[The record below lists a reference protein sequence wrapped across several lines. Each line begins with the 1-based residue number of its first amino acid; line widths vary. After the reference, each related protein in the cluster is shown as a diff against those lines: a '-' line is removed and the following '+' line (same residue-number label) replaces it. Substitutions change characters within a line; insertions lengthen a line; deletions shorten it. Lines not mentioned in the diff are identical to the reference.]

1 MTDVL
6 IAGGGVMGLAIGWRL
21 ARAGV
26 DVTVLE
32 RDGAECDR
40 PTGAWWAS
48 AGMLA
53 PLSEAGFDDPDALA
67 FGRASLALY
76 PQFAAE
82 LEADAGQSIGLRTE
96 GTVIAAADRDEA
108 VWLRRQWTY
117 HQELGLPTQW
127 MSGDE
132 AREREPHLGPRVP
145 AALFAPTDHQ
155 VDSRLL
161 GAALRRAF
169 LARGGT
175 LRDGWEVARI
185 DVEGG
190 RARGVW
196 ARPVATLPGAE
207 AGAPCGAAPGAGEG
221 AAQAGEHRAAEER
234 IAADRVLVCTGS
246 WTRLLLADGETAAA
260 APRVRPVKG
269 QLLALEM
276 SPLLTL
282 AHVVRTR
289 RVYLVPRA
297 DGRLVIGAT
306 SEEAGFDM
314 RMTAGGVLDLLRDAW
329 EVLPGIYDLPLLQT
343 WAGLRPV
350 SRDGLP
356 VLGATPVEGLFLA
369 TGHGRN
375 GILLTPATAMAM
387 AELLMTGTTPDAI
400 LPFALSRFG

>member
-6 IAGGGVMGLAIGWRL
+6 IVGGGVMGLAIGWRL

-26 DVTVLE
+26 ETTVLE
-32 RDGAECDR
+32 RDVADCDR
-40 PTGAWWAS
+40 PSGAWWAA

-53 PLSEAGFDDPDALA
+53 PLSEAGFDDPHALA
-67 FGRASLALY
+67 FGRASLDLY
-76 PQFAAE
+76 PRFAAE
-82 LEADAGQSIGLRTE
+82 LEADAGRSIGLRTE

-108 VWLRRQWTY
+108 AWLRRQWVY

-127 MSGDE
+127 MGGDE

-161 GAALRRAF
+161 GSALRRAF
-169 LARGGT
+169 LARGGV
-175 LRDGWEVARI
+175 LREGWETSRI
-185 DVEGG
+185 DIDGG
-190 RARGVW
+190 RAAGVW
-196 ARPVATLPGAE
+196 ARPSGSAE
-207 AGAPCGAAPGAGEG
+207 
-221 AAQAGEHRAAEER
+221 EER
-234 IAADRVLVCTGS
+234 IGARRVLVCAGS
-246 WTRLLLADGETAAA
+246 WTRLLLAEGETAAA
-260 APRVRPVKG
+260 APPVRPVKG

-297 DGRLVIGAT
+297 DGRLVVGAT
-306 SEEAGFDM
+306 SEEAGFDV
-314 RMTAGGVLDLLRDAW
+314 RMTAGGVLDLLRDSW

-356 VLGATPVEGLFLA
+356 VLGGTPVEGLFLA

-375 GILLTPATAMAM
+375 GILLTPATALAV
-387 AELLMTGTTPDAI
+387 ADLLTTGRAPDAI